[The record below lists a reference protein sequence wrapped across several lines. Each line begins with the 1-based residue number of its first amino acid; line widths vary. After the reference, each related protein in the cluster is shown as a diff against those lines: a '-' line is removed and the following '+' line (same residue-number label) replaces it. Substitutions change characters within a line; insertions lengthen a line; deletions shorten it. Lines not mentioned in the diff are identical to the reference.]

1 VTRIHYPYV
10 ESDVTVRKCDADG
23 CDRHSEEWNVTRC
36 PSCREDRCD
45 AHAKCEDCPVVVDGL
60 AIDANGGRV
69 RMVRDGAETYF
80 SPATARTY
88 ADLLALSEIG
98 SPLVAALL
106 DAAKKAEAQS

>member
-1 VTRIHYPYV
+1 VTGVI
-10 ESDVTVRKCDADG
+10 TNLFGLGTADLG
-23 CDRHSEEWNVTRC
+23 R
-36 PSCREDRCD
+36 
-45 AHAKCEDCPVVVDGL
+45 VVVDGL

-80 SPATARTY
+80 SPATARAY

-106 DAAKKAEAQS
+106 DAFSDRNAPALRGKPRVFILGLRLGHPVHGPAPA